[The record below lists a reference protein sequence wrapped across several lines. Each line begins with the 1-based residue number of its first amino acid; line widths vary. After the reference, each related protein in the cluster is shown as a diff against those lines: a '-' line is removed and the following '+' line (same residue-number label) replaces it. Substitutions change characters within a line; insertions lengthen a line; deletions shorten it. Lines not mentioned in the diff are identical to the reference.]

1 MKLRIMTDNF
11 AFVKWKMNFD
21 LSTKSDT
28 YRIIKIKP
36 KMEKYLEEITDFRY
50 IKILTK
56 FRLSDHNLMIE
67 EGRRK
72 RPKIERID
80 RLCKHCD
87 KDAVDDEIHF
97 LLSCTKYTA
106 GRNVLLEKISHLYPN
121 FNTISDNKSKF
132 IFLLTQENIE
142 VTKMLAIFIRQS
154 FQVRDSD

>member
-28 YRIIKIKP
+28 YRIIKNKP
-36 KMEKYLEEITDFRY
+36 KMEKYLEDITDFRY

-72 RPKIERID
+72 RPKIERVNG
-80 RLCKHCD
+80 LCKHCD
-87 KDAVDDEIHF
+87 KDAVEDEINF
-97 LLSCTKYTA
+97 LLSYPKYTA
-106 GRNVLLEKISHLYPN
+106 GRSILVEKI
-121 FNTISDNKSKF
+121 I
-132 IFLLTQENIE
+132 
-142 VTKMLAIFIRQS
+142 
-154 FQVRDSD
+154 